1 MEKSKKNEKTIVC
14 LVCPLACHIKLILDE
29 KGNVEKI
36 VGARCS
42 KGEEYALKEYRS
54 PERVLTA
61 TVRTN
66 KASHPLLSV
75 RTNRPIPKKLLRQC
89 MSLLAEVKVDG
100 PVKMGEVILHNILNT
115 GVDVI
120 ATQEIRENEE

>member
-1 MEKSKKNEKTIVC
+1 MEKSKMNEETIIC
-14 LVCPLACHIKLILDE
+14 LVCPLACHIKLIFDE
-29 KGNVEKI
+29 KGNVKKI

-42 KGEEYALKEYRS
+42 KGKEYALKEHRS

-61 TVRTN
+61 TVRTS
-66 KASHPLLSV
+66 KTSHPLLSV

-115 GVDVI
+115 GADVI
-120 ATQEIRENEE
+120 ATQEIKEDEE